1 MRGIFI
7 TFEGPEGAGK
17 TTQLKMLIPWLEAKG
32 RTCLTTREPG
42 GTPLAERIREVVKHH
57 NTDEPVYNQ
66 TELLLFAAS
75 RAQHIHYRIKPALQQ
90 GSVVLCDRFT
100 DSTLAY
106 QGYGRNGDI
115 EFIDALNKYAIDGC
129 EPDLTILLDLEPSRG
144 RERTFSRAETK
155 GIHDRL
161 EAENLAFHEKV
172 RQGYLTLAKLHPK
185 RIKIVSADQ
194 SPEAIHQKIINILEQ
209 SHVIQ

>member
-17 TTQLKMLIPWLEAKG
+17 TTQLRMLIPWLEAKG

-57 NTDEPVYNQ
+57 NTDEPVFNQ

-75 RAQHIHYRIKPALQQ
+75 RSQHIHYRIKPALEQ
-90 GSVVLCDRFT
+90 GMVVLCDRFT

-106 QGYGRNGDI
+106 QGYARNGNI
-115 EFIDALNKYAIDGC
+115 EFIETLNKYAVDGC

-144 RERTFSRAETK
+144 RERTSCRAETQ
-155 GIHDRL
+155 GVHDRL

-172 RQGYLTLAKLHPK
+172 RAGYLTLAALYPE
-185 RIKIVSADQ
+185 RIKIVSADRP
-194 SPEAIHQKIINILEQ
+194 PEATHQEIISILEK
-209 SHVIQ
+209 SHVI